1 MRESKIERKTK
12 ETKIKIKLNIDG
24 QGKYKISTSKKFFDH
39 MLETFSRYS
48 LFDIEI
54 KAEGDLTH
62 HLVEDIGIA
71 MGMAFCEAI
80 GDKKGINRVGTATVP
95 MDDSLVMTSLDI
107 GGRHYKKF
115 DLNFKF
121 DKIEEVSPDLFLHF
135 LDSFAQKVPLNLFIK
150 EFYGD
155 DDHHKME
162 AAFKSFGKA
171 LLMATSFNDRIDLLS
186 TKGVI

>member
-1 MRESKIERKTK
+1 MREAKIERKTK
-12 ETKIKIKLNIDG
+12 ETDIKVKLNIDG

-48 LFDIEI
+48 LFDIEL

-71 MGMAFCEAI
+71 MGMAFSEAI
-80 GDKKGINRVGTATVP
+80 GDKKGINRVGWAIVP

-107 GGRHYKKF
+107 GGRHYTKF
-115 DLNFKF
+115 DLNFRF

-155 DDHHKME
+155 DDHHKIE

-171 LLMATSFNDRIDLLS
+171 LLMATSFNERIDLLS
-186 TKGVI
+186 TKGTI